1 MNEGIKPCPSCGK
14 TKIRIEAVN
23 VMKDILQNTNHYQ
36 IEFCCQDCGLVKP
49 VSVNADTYSEAVEE
63 ALKLWNKGASIGG

>member
-14 TKIRIEAVN
+14 TKIRIAAVT
-23 VMKDILQNTNHYQ
+23 VREDIIQHINHYR

-49 VSVNADTYSEAVEE
+49 VPKVWFD
-63 ALKLWNKGASIGG
+63 WNSCLSKHTTMRLPTQGS

>member
-14 TKIRIEAVN
+14 TKIRIEAVT
-23 VMKDILQNTNHYQ
+23 VMEDILQNTNHYH

-49 VSVNADTYSEAVEE
+49 VSVGADTYSEAVDK
-63 ALKLWNKGASIGG
+63 ALKMF

>member
-14 TKIRIEAVN
+14 TKIRIEAVT
-23 VMKDILQNTNHYQ
+23 VREDVIQHINHYR

-49 VSVNADTYSEAVEE
+49 VSVSADTYSEAVEE
-63 ALKLWNKGASIGG
+63 ALKLWNKEASIGG